1 MTETWALNLFDRFHR
16 GHRIL
21 LDRLVDMP
29 NPVAGVADVKLM
41 SKTLEL
47 PQIIQP
53 LDLREQRLSEY
64 LESEGLGDTI
74 RVAAITSYDELLRI
88 PENCTFLMFEG
99 PCCAEIEE
107 HALEIRESM
116 GGTKDEMIKLK
127 PIRAM
132 DGDKLSSARIR
143 LGEIDREGSPLKGTS
158 EYPRKLPDSNR
169 GALQTPKGEVYSVV
183 DGKPETRVTERIRAE
198 EPTCVIAVGDVTS
211 ASLIAE
217 GYTPDVC
224 VIDGITK
231 RGEYKSDIQS
241 ENEYMVFN
249 PQATIYP
256 EAWSTMD
263 TAIHDGKKSVVLV
276 DGEEDLMGFP
286 AVLLSEHGSVMLYGQ
301 PDVGIVWVP
310 VNTDNQKLAREFLE
324 MMPLIV

>member
-16 GHRIL
+16 GHKIL
-21 LDRLVDMP
+21 LDRLLDMP
-29 NPVAGVADVKLM
+29 SPVAGVADVTLM

-53 LDLREQRLSEY
+53 LKLREQRLSEY
-64 LESEGLGDTI
+64 LESEDLSDII
-74 RVAAITSYDELLRI
+74 RVSSVTSYDELQMI
-88 PENCTFLMFEG
+88 PGNCTFLMFEG

-107 HALEIRESM
+107 HALEVREGM
-116 GGTKDEMIKLK
+116 GDIQDKMIKLK
-127 PIRAM
+127 PVKAM

-143 LGEIDREGSPLKGTS
+143 LGEIDREGNLLKGTT
-158 EYPRKLPDSNR
+158 EHPRKLPDSNR
-169 GALQTPKGEVYSVV
+169 GVLQTPKGEVYSVT
-183 DGKPETRVTERIRAE
+183 DSRPETRVIERIRVE
-198 EPTCVIAVGDVTS
+198 KPRYVIAVGDVTS
-211 ASLIAE
+211 SSLIAE

-231 RGEYKSDIQS
+231 RGEYRSEIQS
-241 ENEYMVFN
+241 EKEYMIFN
-249 PQATIYP
+249 PAATIYP

-263 TAIHDGKKSVVLV
+263 TAIHDGKKSLILV

-286 AVLLSEHGSVMLYGQ
+286 AVLLAQHGSVMLYGQ
-301 PDVGIVWVP
+301 PDVGMVWVP
-310 VNTDNQKLAREFLE
+310 VNAENQKLAGEFLE

>member
-1 MTETWALNLFDRFHR
+1 MNETWALNLFDRFHR

-29 NPVAGVADVKLM
+29 NPVAGVADVTLM

-47 PQIIQP
+47 SQIIQP
-53 LDLREQRLSEY
+53 LDLRKQRLSEY
-64 LESEGLGDTI
+64 LRREDLCDTI
-74 RVAAITSYDELLRI
+74 KVSAVASYDELLRI
-88 PENCTFLMFEG
+88 PGNCTFLMFEG

-107 HALEIRESM
+107 HALEVRGSM
-116 GGTKDEMIKLK
+116 EGSRDEMIKLK

-143 LGEIDREGSPLKGTS
+143 LGEIDREGRPLKGTS
-158 EYPRKLPDSNR
+158 EHPRKLPDSNR
-169 GALQTPKGEVYSVV
+169 GALQAPKGEVYSVKQ
-183 DGKPETRVTERIRAE
+183 GRPETRVIERIRAE
-198 EPTCVIAVGDVTS
+198 KPTYVIAVGDVTS
-211 ASLIAE
+211 SSLIAA
-217 GYTPDVC
+217 GYIPDVC

-231 RGEYKSDIQS
+231 RGEYKSEIQS
-241 ENEYMVFN
+241 EREYMIFN
-249 PQATIYP
+249 PPATIYP
-256 EAWSTMD
+256 EAWSMMD
-263 TAIHDGKKSVVLV
+263 TAIHDGKKSMIFV

-301 PDVGIVWVP
+301 PNVGMVWVP
-310 VNTDNQKLAREFLE
+310 VNAENQKIAREFLE

>member
-29 NPVAGVADVKLM
+29 NPVAGVADITLM

-53 LDLREQRLSEY
+53 LGLREQRLSEY
-64 LESEGLGDTI
+64 LESEDLSDTI
-74 RVAAITSYDELLRI
+74 SVSAVTSYDELQRI

-116 GGTKDEMIKLK
+116 GGIKDNVIKLK
-127 PIRAM
+127 PIRAI

-143 LGEIDREGSPLKGTS
+143 LGEIDREGNPLIGTS
-158 EYPRKLPDSNR
+158 EHPRKLPDSNR
-169 GALQTPKGEVYSVV
+169 GALQTPKGEVYSVE
-183 DGKPETRVTERIRAE
+183 DGKPETRVTERICAE
-198 EPTCVIAVGDVTS
+198 KPTCVIAVGDVTS
-211 ASLIAE
+211 SSLIAE

-241 ENEYMVFN
+241 EKEYMLFN

-256 EAWSTMD
+256 EAWSTID
-263 TAIHDGKKSVVLV
+263 TAIHDERKSVVLV

-286 AVLLSEHGSVMLYGQ
+286 AVLLSEHGSVVLYGQ

-310 VNTDNQKLAREFLE
+310 VNAENQKLAREFLE